1 MVTIKPIELKGK
13 WLQGFALDIHTV
25 SSDYIGDDP
34 YGHPMFDTEYSP
46 IGGLVKRIKYRSDL
60 TVIDEISS
68 TTIDFLN
75 DKWKI
80 AQDIDF
86 IIPIPPSN
94 INRAYQPVIEI
105 AKKIGSEIHIPLSV
119 DSLLKSRVT
128 PELKDVNDPESR
140 KKILAGVF
148 EIGNKNIVGKNVLLF
163 DDLYR
168 SGATMTMATEVL
180 YNKGRVRNVYVLT
193 LTKTRSKQ

>member
-1 MVTIKPIELKGK
+1 MVTIKPIELKGR
-13 WLQGFALDIHTV
+13 WLKGFALDIHTV
-25 SSDYIGDDP
+25 SSDYIGDGP
-34 YGHPMFDTEYSP
+34 FGHAMFDTEYSP

-68 TTIDFLN
+68 TATDFLSN
-75 DKWKI
+75 IWKI
-80 AQDIDF
+80 AQNIDF
-86 IIPIPPSN
+86 IIPMPPSN
-94 INRAYQPVIEI
+94 IHRTYQPVIEI
-105 AKKIGSEIHIPLSV
+105 AKKISGEIHIPLSI
-119 DSLLKSRVT
+119 DSLIKNRVT
-128 PELKDVNDPESR
+128 PELKDVTDPESR

-168 SGATMTMATEVL
+168 SGATMTLATEVL
-180 YNKGRVRNVYVLT
+180 YNKGRVQNVYILT